1 MFGRLRLNRL
11 CKVMFLVVPILAL
24 NLLACAPTAKTAAKP
39 AAAEKPKPKIDV
51 FQVLVVNEDGSDKGV
66 EKAYTFAGVIIDRA
80 RRVKRNVTDAEV
92 KVRGKMPAGKNS
104 GKSYDV
110 VFLVRPAAIS
120 SGKILTLTSG
130 PVGGC
135 RAFVKTFLTK
145 TLSSK
150 RIAKAYKGAGLA
162 TVDKDPTAKS
172 LAQELKKGGWL
183 SKC

>member
-1 MFGRLRLNRL
+1 
-11 CKVMFLVVPILAL
+11 MFLVVPILAL
-24 NLLACAPTAKTAAKP
+24 NLLACAPTTSAPSKQAAAK
-39 AAAEKPKPKIDV
+39 KPKPKIDV

-66 EKAYTFAGVIIDRA
+66 QKGYTFAGVIIDRA
-80 RRVKRNVTDAEV
+80 RRVKRKVTDAEV

-110 VFLVRPAAIS
+110 VFLIRPGAIS
-120 SGKILTLTSG
+120 KGKVLTLTSDSTKN
-130 PVGGC
+130 C
-135 RAFVKTFLTK
+135 RPFIKTFLTK

-150 RIAKAYKGAGLA
+150 RIAKAYKGAKLA
-162 TVDKDPTAKS
+162 TVDKDSEAKS